1 MPHDAGETKLTQQ
14 LVSPRTPA
22 GEEPA
27 LRSAEPVSYSQG
39 QCGQIHQSINIK
51 DDLLT

>member
-14 LVSPRTPA
+14 LVTPA

-27 LRSAEPVSYSQG
+27 LRTAEPVSYSQG